1 MRDSQQQNIRENI
14 QYYIFIEGRYIF
26 ISDTRSQLMQS
37 AIRKRNCKGNLVL
50 PRERDIGDIYDM
62 EHKSSV

>member
-1 MRDSQQQNIRENI
+1 
-14 QYYIFIEGRYIF
+14 
-26 ISDTRSQLMQS
+26 MQS
-37 AIRKRNCKGNLVL
+37 AIRKRNKGNLVL